1 MARSTPKSLIVLKK
15 VIEMENEKEVPFEAV
30 LQRLE
35 GIVTQLEKGEISL
48 EDSLRAYEKGVQLV
62 REAEKRLEGME
73 TRIEELLA
81 DGTKKP
87 IEIADASN

>member
-1 MARSTPKSLIVLKK
+1 MD
-15 VIEMENEKEVPFEAV
+15 NEKEVPFEAV

-35 GIVTQLEKGEISL
+35 GIVSALEKGDISL
-48 EDSLRAYEKGVQLV
+48 EESLRAYERGVGLV

-73 TRIEELLA
+73 LRIEQLLA

-87 IEIADASN
+87 VKVEDDAAN

>member
-1 MARSTPKSLIVLKK
+1 
-15 VIEMENEKEVPFEAV
+15 MENEKEVPFETV

-87 IEIADASN
+87 LEIADATN

>member
-1 MARSTPKSLIVLKK
+1 
-15 VIEMENEKEVPFEAV
+15 MENEKEIPFELV

-35 GIVTQLEKGEISL
+35 GIVSQLEKGDVSL

-81 DGTKKP
+81 DGSKKP
-87 IEIADASN
+87 LKVESTNTQPEIADAAN